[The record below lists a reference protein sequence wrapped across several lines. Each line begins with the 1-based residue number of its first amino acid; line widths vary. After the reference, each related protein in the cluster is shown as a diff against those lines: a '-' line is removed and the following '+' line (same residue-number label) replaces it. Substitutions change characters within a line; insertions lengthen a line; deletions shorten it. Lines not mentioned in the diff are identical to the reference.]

1 MNVTACRHVPDC
13 SGAEAARFRSIDGTC
28 NNLARD
34 VSWGSTGEVFS
45 RLVKRSRRLRTS
57 ACIAYLGEVCFIL
70 ILSPDPLVVVGY
82 PPQFYVGNTGRKLP
96 NARAVSNAIHSGT
109 DTISSR

>member
-1 MNVTACRHVPDC
+1 MKIFAFC
-13 SGAEAARFRSIDGTC
+13 
-28 NNLARD
+28 L
-34 VSWGSTGEVFS
+34 
-45 RLVKRSRRLRTS
+45 
-57 ACIAYLGEVCFIL
+57 IL
-70 ILSPDPLVVVGY
+70 IYFIDPLVVVGY